1 MIKKSLVLILI
12 IATMLPSLLAESDAL
27 EAGRGRPEPPPE
39 PPRVLP
45 EPPPFAANQVLV
57 SFQPGVTSPEI
68 ATFYAEH
75 NLIEMKSVGRG
86 PKDDSRLRLAQVR
99 PPAEMGDSEGFLQKL
114 HRDSK
119 VDFAEL
125 NYILTSYEGPNDPDF
140 NELWGLHN
148 TGQGTGTADA
158 DIDAFQAWHDFTTG
172 SSSVIVGI
180 IDSGVDY
187 NHPDLA
193 ANMWV
198 NPGEIPGNGLDDDGN
213 GYIDDVHG
221 INTITGSG
229 DPMDDLGH
237 GTHVA
242 GTIGAVGN
250 NGIGVVG
257 VSWDV
262 RIVACKFLGAGG
274 SGFTSDAVECFK
286 YFNPHFPYG

>member
-1 MIKKSLVLILI
+1 MARFYDRI
-12 IATMLPSLLAESDAL
+12 IV
-27 EAGRGRPEPPPE
+27 RNR
-39 PPRVLP
+39 R
-45 EPPPFAANQVLV
+45 
-57 SFQPGVTSPEI
+57 
-68 ATFYAEH
+68 H
-75 NLIEMKSVGRG
+75 N
-86 PKDDSRLRLAQVR
+86 RLR
-99 PPAEMGDSEGFLQKL
+99 G
-114 HRDSK
+114 
-119 VDFAEL
+119 
-125 NYILTSYEGPNDPDF
+125 
-140 NELWGLHN
+140 
-148 TGQGTGTADA
+148 
-158 DIDAFQAWHDFTTG
+158 
-172 SSSVIVGI
+172 
-180 IDSGVDY
+180 DY

-286 YFNPHFPYG
+286 YFNPHFQYG